1 MTKLSIQIPDDL
13 KRFVDQVV
21 GGDGYPTESE
31 FIVSLLYREKTQRE
45 TELSPDEVAKL
56 VSLRTELQV
65 GIDQL
70 DRGEFEEWNAD
81 DLIARG
87 HARLVANLATHG

>member
-21 GGDGYPTESE
+21 AGDGYPTESE

-87 HARLVANLATHG
+87 YARLVAKLATHG